1 MKILEFRAE
10 NIKRLRVVEIKPN
23 GEVITI
29 AGRNGQGKSSTLDA
43 IWWALAGTSA
53 IQAQPIRKGETKA
66 RIRLALG
73 DGETVELI
81 VERRFTEKSSSLHV
95 ERADGSRLMTP
106 QKVLDA
112 LTGALAFDPQAF
124 ARMEP
129 RKQFDELRR
138 LVDLTVDI
146 DQLDLLNNSDY
157 QKRTDIN
164 RDAKAKRAAADAIS
178 VPAGLPT
185 EPIDEN
191 EILNRIQTVAA
202 RNADIEKRK
211 ARRAEV
217 ARKIKAYQD
226 EIPNHE
232 RRIEELEAEILVER
246 KAISHAQAQA
256 HELATQLATADPLP
270 EPGSVVE
277 LRAELD
283 RAKVL
288 NHGVGRLQERERI
301 AAEATALEQQAAELT
316 EQMAARTKAKADAI
330 AAAKMP
336 VPGLGFGD
344 GIVTLNGVPFDQAS
358 TAEQLRTSMA
368 IAMAA
373 NPKLRIIRIQHGN
386 DLDADNLKLIASMA
400 KDNDYQVWLERVDSS
415 SKVGIVIEDGSVVA
429 VDGQPV
435 AKAVA

>member
-1 MKILEFRAE
+1 MKILQFNAE

-23 GEVITI
+23 GEVVTI

-73 DGETVELI
+73 DGQSIELI
-81 VERRFTEKSSSLHV
+81 VERRFTEKGSSLTV

-129 RKQFDELRR
+129 REQFDELRR
-138 LVDLTVDI
+138 LVDLSVDI
-146 DQLDLLNNSDY
+146 DQLDQQNAGDY
-157 QKRTDIN
+157 AKRTDIN
-164 RDAKAKRAAADAIS
+164 REAKAKRAAADAIS
-178 VPAGLPT
+178 VGGDLPA
-185 EPIDEN
+185 EPVDEN
-191 EILNRIQTVAA
+191 EILNRIQGVAA

-211 ARRAEV
+211 GRRAEV
-217 ARKIKAYQD
+217 ARKIKAYQE
-226 EIPNHE
+226 EIPGHQQ
-232 RRIEELEAEILVER
+232 RIEQLEAEILVER
-246 KAISHAQAQA
+246 KAIAHAQAQA
-256 HELATQLATADPLP
+256 HELATQLATAEELP
-270 EPGSVVE
+270 EPGSVLE

-283 RAKVL
+283 RAKAV
-288 NHGVGRLQERERI
+288 NQGISRRQERERI
-301 AAEATALEQQAAELT
+301 AAEASALEQQAQELT
-316 EQMAARTKAKADAI
+316 EQIEARSTAKAQAI

-344 GIVTLNGVPFDQAS
+344 GIVTFNGVPFDQAS

-386 DLDADNLKLIASMA
+386 DLDEDNLKLISSMA

-415 SKVGIVIEDGSVVA
+415 SKVGIVIEDGAVVA

-435 AKAVA
+435 AKVAA